1 MSNSTTRIADLP
13 ENIKFDTSDIG
24 PNIQMNPNPNSI
36 PLPQDTQMRN
46 QFIPTKEQQEMMIPS
61 QPHTLPSR
69 DIPIDQNIYQQDVNV
84 QPNHIPPP
92 KYNDDYLQSY
102 ENYSLE
108 HFPNY
113 DKLKYRETLFDSIF
127 REIQLPMFIG
137 TLYFIFNLPIF
148 DKFIMKYFSFLN
160 LYYDD
165 GNSNLYGIIIKSI
178 VFSSVFFSLNKTI
191 DYLTII

>member
-13 ENIKFDTSDIG
+13 ENIKFDTSDIS
-24 PNIQMNPNPNSI
+24 PNVQMNPNPNSI

-69 DIPIDQNIYQQDVNV
+69 DIPIDQNIYQQDVNIK
-84 QPNHIPPP
+84 PNHIPPP
-92 KYNDDYLQSY
+92 KNDDDYLQSY

-127 REIQLPMFIG
+127 REIQLPIFIG
-137 TLYFIFNLPIF
+137 SLYFIFNLPIF
-148 DKFIMKYFSFLN
+148 DKFIMKYFSFFN